1 MALLLKET
9 WTFSHTMHLRPPV
22 CLRKLRLQTV
32 DQWSF
37 AFSFVWY
44 WKSKWQ
50 SKWLCSIIVTEH
62 ILCVPVDFRGRW
74 CVRVTSHVWMSHVP
88 RINESCLTSE
98 WDISR
103 IIDAEHILSSPVRSL
118 KALECMTYVP
128 TYEWVI
134 LRIIVAEH
142 ILKFSSTSLTVL
154 VCVCVCVCVD
164 HVPHTNESCCTHVS
178 HIWMSHVARM
188 CSTYEWVM
196 SHACVPHM
204 NESCRTHVS
213 HIWMSHVVRMCQGVI
228 VCVTWHIHLYAWHVS
243 YIRKN
248 KNVCTTGHDSFIC
261 VTWRIRIRDMT
272 YTWHGAFI
280 AWG

>member
-134 LRIIVAEH
+134 YHCSRTYSE
-142 ILKFSSTSLTVL
+142 FSSTSLMAQ
-154 VCVCVCVCVD
+154 VCVCVCVCVWI
-164 HVPHTNESCCTHVS
+164 TS

-188 CSTYEWVM
+188 CPRYEWVM
-196 SHACVPHM
+196 SYECVKSRSNCMRDMAP
-204 NESCRTHVS
+204 TF
-213 HIWMSHVVRMCQGVI
+213 
-228 VCVTWHIHLYAWHVS
+228 VCVTWLIHS
-243 YIRKN
+243 
-248 KNVCTTGHDSFIC
+248 
-261 VTWRIRIRDMT
+261 
-272 YTWHGAFI
+272 
-280 AWG
+280 